1 MSSIKFIWSLMAS
14 VFVLI
19 SSISSQSAFDS
30 HLNVQLYH
38 SLDANDVTGFTSR
51 GNITIISINLGDIV
65 VNQKELNSKE
75 RDVLKR
81 LAKDKKLYR
90 LKAEVVGSDGV
101 KTTFLSSLKACH
113 LIQSALHDF
122 ITINFD
128 HNNAV
133 LGVNIKAVSLDETSD
148 DCDNLGLDN
157 FNEFSTVVNLKNIE
171 AAPIPDTQGFIQ
183 KLEREKEMRDK
194 GEIDNR
200 SFIQKYWMYIVP
212 AVILLL
218 VSGVT
223 NTEGQGAAR

>member
-1 MSSIKFIWSLMAS
+1 M
-14 VFVLI
+14 
-19 SSISSQSAFDS
+19 
-30 HLNVQLYH
+30 YH
-38 SLDANDVTGFTSR
+38 SLDAHDVNGFTSR
-51 GNITIISINLGDIV
+51 GNITIISINSADIV
-65 VNQKELNSKE
+65 INQKELNIKE

-113 LIQSALHDF
+113 LLQSALHDF

-133 LGVNIKAVSLDETSD
+133 LGVNIRAVSLDGTSD
-148 DCDNLGLDN
+148 DCDGLGLDN
-157 FNEFSTVVNLKNIE
+157 VNEFSTVVNLKNIE
-171 AAPIPDTQGFIQ
+171 AAPVPDTQSFIQ
-183 KLEREKEMRDK
+183 KLEREKEMREK
-194 GEIDNR
+194 GETDNR
-200 SFIQKYWMYIVP
+200 SFLQKYWMYIVP

-223 NTEGQGAAR
+223 NPEAQGAAR